1 MSWVRPALNRY
12 LRLTEKP
19 HLARATDP
27 GKLRRSFELKSRL
40 FFRSPRGTRAAPQ
53 DLAGVSCLHVTTPG
67 TISGGPLILY
77 LHGGGYI
84 FGSPRTH
91 KAMLAQICRRT
102 RLTALLPDYRKAPEH
117 RFPAAVEDAL
127 ATYRA
132 VAGHRGGVIIGGDSA
147 GGGLTLALTL
157 EILRLGLPKPLG
169 LFCFSPL
176 TDLGFK
182 SAAVRDND
190 ASDVVLPASMAPM
203 MVRMYMGG
211 ADPLQP
217 LASPLHGDFTG
228 APPVWIAVGTTEIL
242 LDNSTQLTERLR
254 AQGVDAQ
261 LTIEDDLPHVWPIF
275 HTLLPEAR
283 RTLDDLAAWISSLPP
298 RSADS

>member
-1 MSWVRPALNRY
+1 MSWIRPVLNAY

-27 GKLRRSFELKSRL
+27 IKLRRSFEMKSRL

-53 DLAGVSCLHVTTPG
+53 EVAGVPCLHVTTPG
-67 TISGGPLILY
+67 SDTGNPLILY

-91 KAMLAQICRRT
+91 KAMLAQLAKRT
-102 RLTALLPDYRKAPEH
+102 GFAALLADYRKAPENT
-117 RFPAAVEDAL
+117 FPAAVEDAL
-127 ATYRA
+127 AVYRA
-132 VAGHRGGVIIGGDSA
+132 VADHPGGVVIGGDSA

-157 EILRLGLPKPLG
+157 EILRLGLPLPLG
-169 LFCFSPL
+169 VFCFSPL
-176 TDLGFK
+176 TDLSFE

-190 ASDVVLPASMAPM
+190 ASDVVLPASMASK
-203 MVRMYMGG
+203 MVSMYMGE

-228 APPVWIAVGTTEIL
+228 APPVWISVGTSEIL
-242 LDNSTQLTERLR
+242 LDNSTQMAERLQ

-261 LTIEDDLPHVWPIF
+261 LTIEDDLPHVWPLF

-283 RTLDDLAAWISSLPP
+283 ATLDQLAGWITSLPP